1 MPSDSTIST
10 SRISPS
16 GPSDSLFLTRR
27 SFGAGLVTGVGYLA
41 FALPV
46 RALTLD
52 QARALIDK
60 AIAAVN
66 AIINSGKSESAM
78 YADFERVFAT
88 YADVAAIARS
98 SLGPAAKTASKAQ
111 MTAFTAAYQGY
122 ISRKYGRRFREFI
135 GGEITVTDARPYKS
149 YFEVISVADLQG
161 QAPFDL
167 RWWVGD
173 KSGRQL
179 FFNIIIEG
187 VNMLASERTEIGA
200 LLDERGGDIDQLT
213 KDLITL

>member
-1 MPSDSTIST
+1 M
-10 SRISPS
+10 
-16 GPSDSLFLTRR
+16 LTRR
-27 SFGAGLVTGVGYLA
+27 AFGAGLAAGTGFLA

-52 QARALIDK
+52 QARSLIDR
-60 AIAAVN
+60 AISEVN
-66 AIINSGKSESAM
+66 ATINSGKTEQQM
-78 YADFERVFAT
+78 YGDFERIFVT
-88 YADVAAIARS
+88 YADVPTIARS
-98 SLGPAAKTASKAQ
+98 ALGLPAKSASAAQ
-111 MTAFTAAYQGY
+111 MAAFTKAYQGY

-135 GGEITVTDARPYKS
+135 GGKIEVVDAKPYKS
-149 YFEVISVADLQG
+149 YYEVISTATLQG

-187 VNMLASERTEIGA
+187 VNMLASERTEVGA
-200 LLDERGGDIDQLT
+200 LLDRNGGSVDKLT
-213 KDLITL
+213 EELKRL